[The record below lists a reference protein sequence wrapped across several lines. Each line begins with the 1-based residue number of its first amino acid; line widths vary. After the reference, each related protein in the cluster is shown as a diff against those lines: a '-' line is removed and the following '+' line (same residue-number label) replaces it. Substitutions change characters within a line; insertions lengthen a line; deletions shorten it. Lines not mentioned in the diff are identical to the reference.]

1 MTRIITFTFNA
12 FQENTYII
20 YNASKE
26 CWIIDPGN
34 SNAQEDALLLKTIED
49 LQLKPVELILT
60 HAHIDHVFGNHF
72 IFKQFGL
79 APMMH
84 EKEVQVLGFAA
95 MAAARWS
102 VAYTESPA
110 PKGFLK
116 EGTTL
121 KLGEDEFK
129 ILFTPGHS
137 PGSICFYNEKDK
149 YCISGDVLF
158 QSSIGRTDLPGGDYD
173 TLIASIK
180 TQLMVLEDDVKIY
193 SGHGPVTTIG
203 RERKM
208 NPFL

>member
-1 MTRIITFTFNA
+1 MTRIIKLTFNA

-34 SNAQEDALLLKTIED
+34 SNPKEDALLLKTIQD
-49 LQLKPVELILT
+49 HQLKPVELILT
-60 HAHIDHVFGNHF
+60 HAHIDHVLGNHWVY
-72 IFKQFGL
+72 KEFGL
-79 APMMH
+79 APLMH
-84 EKEVQVLGFAA
+84 EIELQVLSFAS
-95 MAAARWS
+95 MSAARWN

-116 EGTTL
+116 EGTTIQ
-121 KLGEDEFK
+121 LGEDKFQ

-137 PGSICFYNEKDK
+137 PGSICFYNEADK

-173 TLIASIK
+173 TLIASIQ
-180 TQLMVLEDDVKIY
+180 TQLMVLPDDVDIH
-193 SGHGPVTTIG
+193 SGHGPSTTIG